1 MEEKTSQNIIILKQH
16 KKVTE
21 AWYEMS
27 ALRKSILY
35 MVMAQFKDDDP
46 VGKKYFVSIQEIK
59 NKLKEVGQQVD
70 LTQIQEDIRK
80 LISQVYIFNDDQGD
94 HVQMSL
100 FSVVEYTD
108 ESDVIKIGIV
118 PEVRRYLFDLEF
130 DFTSY
135 QFLAALSLESIY
147 SKRIY
152 EMISHYKDVGIFK
165 ISVQELR
172 DRLKLTIN
180 SNKLNGW
187 TAFEKTVLE
196 SPVKEVNEK
205 TELNATYSLKKTGP
219 KYTDIEFYIT
229 KKEDTVPKEGVQAQL
244 KLGI

>member
-1 MEEKTSQNIIILKQH
+1 MEEKTAQNIIILRQH

-27 ALRKSILY
+27 ALRKNILY

-46 VGKKYFVSIQEIK
+46 IGKKYFISIQEIK
-59 NKLKEVGQQVD
+59 NKLKEVGQKVD
-70 LTQIQEDIRK
+70 LAQIQEDIRK
-80 LISQVYIFNDDQGD
+80 LISQVYIFNDERGD

-135 QFLAALSLESIY
+135 QFLAALSLESTY

-172 DRLKLTIN
+172 DRLKLTSN
-180 SNKLNGW
+180 SNKLSGW

-196 SPVKEVNEK
+196 SSKKEINEK
-205 TELNATYSLKKTGP
+205 TELNTNYTLSKTGN
-219 KYTDIEFYIT
+219 KYTEIEFHIK
-229 KKEDTVPKEGVQAQL
+229 KKEEVTPREGRQAQL
-244 KLGI
+244 ELGL